1 MPQPQPSTCR
11 IRLRTGSP
19 PQLLAVEACEDLL
32 GVSEA
37 ELLAGRFAAGAI
49 VHFDDADIVSR
60 LFAAETP
67 LPYRF
72 NIRLRHADGR
82 IRCCRGECV
91 GVGVAGDDPALREI
105 SLDDVKALAAPID
118 VGSLMINFRAMM
130 DNSDDFIYFKDRHH
144 VFTGASQTLAGITLP
159 DKHWSEL
166 LGLTDYDVFPEHYA
180 DIYFRLEKRVF
191 AGEAVASEIQEFR
204 RPDGSTGW
212 VDNRKYPIHDAA
224 GEIIGLFGIARDIS
238 DKIETE
244 RALRRERETL
254 QLILDNA
261 PIGIWLQDEKGRLV
275 FVNKCFCD
283 STGISEARFLA
294 AAHYRELLPDPY
306 CQQCLDS
313 DAAALR
319 SEGIVVSHEQ
329 QLFVDGQVH
338 ELQVIKAVKRNG
350 RGEPIALVGL
360 SLDITEELKQA
371 EELQRYSQELES
383 LVAARTAELT
393 HAKEAAEAASIAKSA
408 FLANMSHEIRT
419 PLNAITG
426 LAHLIRQNGLEPRQ
440 MDRLGKLEAASQHL
454 LEILNA
460 VLDLSKI
467 EAGRFELERLPV
479 QPESLLGNVASLL
492 HERAR
497 GKGLVIQCDIG
508 PLCRHLLGDPTRL
521 QQALLNLAGNA
532 IKFTERGGITLR
544 VSQID
549 EDSVSALLR
558 FAVED
563 SGIGIDAAVLPRLFA
578 PFEQADNSM
587 TRRYGGTGLGL
598 AITRRIA
605 ELMGG
610 EAGVSSTPGVGST
623 FWFTARL
630 SKGNPQL
637 HRNLPS
643 ADVTAEIKLKTRHAG
658 TPVLLVEDEPINQEI
673 TLAMLEDAGLSVDLA
688 GDGSE
693 ALELAARGNYR
704 LILMDMQMP
713 RMDGLEATRRIRGLP
728 AHVRTPIL
736 AMTANAFAEDRH
748 RCEAAGMND
757 FIAKPFVPEHLFAV
771 LLRWLDGPQR

>member
-1 MPQPQPSTCR
+1 MPQPQPATCR
-11 IRLRTGSP
+11 IRLRVGTP
-19 PQLLAVEACEDLL
+19 PQLLAAEGCAALL
-32 GVSEA
+32 GISEA
-37 ELLAGRFAAGAI
+37 SLLADAFVAGGI
-49 VHFDDADIVSR
+49 VHFDDGDIVSR
-60 LFAAETP
+60 LLAADTP

-72 NIRLRHADGR
+72 NIRLRHGDGR
-82 IRCCRGECV
+82 IRCCRGECI
-91 GVGVAGDDPALREI
+91 GIDANDPGLREI
-105 SLDDVKALAAPID
+105 RLDDAKALAAPID
-118 VGSLMINFRAMM
+118 VASLMANFRAMM
-130 DNSDDFIYFKDRHH
+130 DNTDDFIYFKDRQH
-144 VFTGASQTLAGITLP
+144 VFTGASQTLTKITDP
-159 DKHWSEL
+159 SRHWTEL

-180 DIYFRLEKRVF
+180 DIYYRLEKQVF
-191 AGEAVASEIQEFR
+191 AGEAIAREIQEFR

-212 VDNRKYPIHDAA
+212 VDNRKYPIHDAD

-244 RALRRERETL
+244 RSLRLERETL
-254 QLILDNA
+254 QLILDHA
-261 PIGIWLQDEKGRLV
+261 PIGIWLLDEKQHLA

-283 STGISEARFLA
+283 STGISEERFRA
-294 AAHYRELLPDPY
+294 AEHYCELLPAPY
-306 CQQCLDS
+306 GQQCIDS
-313 DAAALR
+313 DNAALR
-319 SEGIVVSHEQ
+319 SDGVVVSHEQ
-329 QLFVDGQVH
+329 QLFADGQVH

-371 EELQRYSQELES
+371 EALQRYSQELES

-393 HAKEAAEAASIAKSA
+393 QAKEAAEAASIAKSA
-408 FLANMSHEIRT
+408 FLANISHEIRT
-419 PLNAITG
+419 PLNAVTG
-426 LAHLIRQNGLEPRQ
+426 LAHLIRQSGLEPRQ
-440 MDRLGKLEAASQHL
+440 MERLDKLEGASQHL

-497 GKGLVIQCDIG
+497 GKGLAIQCDIG

-521 QQALLNLAGNA
+521 QQALLNLAANA
-532 IKFTERGGITLR
+532 IKFTEQGGITLR
-544 VSQID
+544 VSQVD
-549 EDSVSALLR
+549 ENSVSALLR

-563 SGIGIDAAVLPRLFA
+563 SGIGIDEAVLPRLFA

-630 SKGNPQL
+630 SKGNPNLQ
-637 HRNLPS
+637 RNLPS
-643 ADVTAEIKLKTRHAG
+643 ADATAEAKLRNEHPG

-673 TLAMLEDAGLSVDLA
+673 TLAMLEDVGLCVDLANDGGEAVDLA
-688 GDGSE
+688 GKGS
-693 ALELAARGNYR
+693 YR

-728 AHVRTPIL
+728 GQARTPIL
-736 AMTANAFAEDRH
+736 AMTANAFAEDRQ

-757 FIAKPFVPEHLFAV
+757 FIAKPFVPEHLFAM
-771 LLRWLDGPQR
+771 LLKWLSAAQR